1 MIPILFDSN
10 ATQFDTNGLGR
21 LIDCISC
28 EVTEERNGVYEC
40 EFVYPIDGRN
50 YDKITL
56 ERIIAVTHDDTQTLQ
71 PFVIYKKS
79 VPINGQ
85 VTFNAHH
92 ISYRLANVVLEP
104 YTAGSCA
111 EALSLMPAHSINDN
125 PFSFYTDKQTTANFK
140 LAVPRRCKE
149 ILGGVE
155 GSILDTFG
163 SGEYEFDGF
172 NVNLWQN
179 RGSVT
184 GVEIRYGKNLSDITD
199 ETDASGKCNAVIPFW
214 QSSAGDVVVTLPELA
229 VYADDAPLIYE
240 YWTDDEDNT
249 ITDEHDTPID
259 FRYVALD
266 PEPLDLSQDF
276 ETEPTITQL
285 RDAAKKYLAENRT
298 WAPVRNIELDFVQL
312 WQTDEYASF
321 AALERV
327 KLCDTVRVVC
337 PDGEDVRIK
346 VVKTVYDVL
355 LDRYSKMELGEPR
368 ATLAETIAEAAST
381 AIATKVPTKS
391 QMAEFI
397 TEATR
402 KITGGLGGHVV
413 IGLNANGEPNEIL
426 IMDTDNIETATNIIR
441 LNEAGLGFSTN
452 GGQTYANAWTID
464 GILNADYIRAGT
476 LSGDVIKGGIIR
488 SLDDSNGNSF
498 WNLNTGRIQT
508 AGLDSH
514 GNTSILTLAGG
525 VWLNGLYTPD
535 GTQQVLMRT
544 IGERLVTDSGTKY
557 GGVIN
562 STNYLKLS
570 SGSAY
575 ILIKTYNS
583 SYRDDDSYPFRIILR
598 AASLVYGELGVAAGL
613 TVYAKGITVTG
624 NSSINGRLSV
634 VGALTAS
641 SITSS
646 GAASVGSITSN
657 NKLTVSAGGV
667 AITGNS
673 TLAGKLSITMANQST
688 EGLNVY
694 GTSNLRGA
702 LTVSNGGASIT
713 GATAVSGKLTVST
726 GGAAITGATTITG
739 NLSTTGDMTLGG
751 SLNSTLTIQDHSL
764 LVKDGDTTRFSASY
778 STGNIRSTY
787 LDSDSSSVALKS
799 PTTVTGSLLVTD
811 SSSAWPFIVRRSASN
826 ELFKIKSD
834 GSAIIKTD
842 LDVGGN
848 TSLTGWLDVLD
859 SDTGVKARIL
869 SLEKNINGNHYEA
882 EIRVNGDSGTRSHLG
897 YGAYYHYFGAQ
908 GFSFAARSG
917 YRVTISDCATGSLYC
932 EGGLSAAS
940 VTNRSDERLKDFED
954 WDDRYD
960 EAFDAIEPRIFAWKK
975 DRDKDNKPHHI
986 GVSAQATRRALE
998 DAGII
1003 DSGIVEG
1010 EETETEYLNVDY
1022 NSIMM
1027 LAVKKIKDQQK
1038 QIDILM
1044 ARLDALEGRLNADT

>member
-163 SGEYEFDGF
+163 TGEYEFDGF

-184 GVEIRYGKNLSDITD
+184 GVEIRYGKNLTDITD

-249 ITDEHDTPID
+249 ITDEHDAPID

-298 WAPVRNIELDFVQL
+298 WSPARNIELDFVQL
-312 WQTDEYASF
+312 WQTDEYARF

-327 KLCDTVRVVC
+327 KLCDTVRVIC

-355 LDRYSKMELGEPR
+355 LDRYSEMELGEPR
-368 ATLAETIAEAAST
+368 TTLAETIAEAAST
-381 AIATKVPTKS
+381 AIVTKVPTKS
-391 QMAEFI
+391 QMAEFVS
-397 TEATR
+397 EATR

-426 IMDTDNIETATNIIR
+426 IMDTNSIETAVNVIR
-441 LNEAGLGFSTN
+441 INEAGLGFSNN
-452 GGQTYANAWTID
+452 GYNGEFSNAWTID
-464 GILNADYIRAGT
+464 GILNADFIRAGT
-476 LSGDVIKGGIIR
+476 LVGDVIKGGVIR
-488 SLDDSNGNSF
+488 SLDDSNGSSYWDLNS
-498 WNLNTGRIQT
+498 GQIQT
-508 AGLDSH
+508 TGYDSNGYASQLSLVGGTFYNRYYSPSNEMLSMISIRGKTVRRNGEIYYGQSIESDHFVGLFAGAQHYIVVKAQQYSYPDTNWCIVMSGSTIIH
-514 GNTSILTLAGG
+514 SGLTVTGG
-525 VWLNGLYTPD
+525 VWVDDGGLDVRQGGAEISGAVAIT
-535 GTQQVLMRT
+535 GT
-544 IGERLVTDSGTKY
+544 
-557 GGVIN
+557 
-562 STNYLKLS
+562 LS
-570 SGSAY
+570 SSG
-575 ILIKTYNS
+575 
-583 SYRDDDSYPFRIILR
+583 R
-598 AASLVYGELGVAAGL
+598 ATVGSLVSN
-613 TVYAKGITVTG
+613 GI
-624 NSSINGRLSV
+624 
-634 VGALTAS
+634 
-641 SITSS
+641 
-646 GAASVGSITSN
+646 
-657 NKLTVSAGGV
+657 VSAGGK
-667 AITGNS
+667 ISNTSG
-673 TLAGKLSITMANQST
+673 
-688 EGLNVY
+688 GLE
-694 GTSNLRGA
+694 
-702 LTVSNGGASIT
+702 IT
-713 GATAVSGKLTVST
+713 GASTLGGKLTVSS
-726 GGAAITGATTITG
+726 GGEDITGASTLRGKLTVTTGGMDITG
-739 NLSTTGDMTLGG
+739 SSALGG
-751 SLNSTLTIQDHSL
+751 ALTVTS
-764 LVKDGDTTRFSASY
+764 SASAPF
-778 STGNIRSTY
+778 TVNK
-787 LDSDSSSVALKS
+787 DSVNTLF
-799 PTTVTGSLLVTD
+799 TV
-811 SSSAWPFIVRRSASN
+811 
-826 ELFKIKSD
+826 D
-834 GSAIIKTD
+834 GSGNGSVVGNFT
-842 LDVGGN
+842 VGGN
-848 TSLTGWLDVLD
+848 LNTGTYTSGGGAYSVTTGALILEGNNSNSLTIRLRETSGGAKCARYNARAHVFANDGQFLTIGGSIVQVSDYNGSSIDCSGDV
-859 SDTGVKARIL
+859 T
-869 SLEKNINGNHYEA
+869 
-882 EIRVNGDSGTRSHLG
+882 
-897 YGAYYHYFGAQ
+897 
-908 GFSFAARSG
+908 
-917 YRVTISDCATGSLYC
+917 ATNFVHS
-932 EGGLSAAS
+932 
-940 VTNRSDERLKDFED
+940 SDERLKNFSD
-954 WDDRYD
+954 WDDHYD
-960 EAFDAIEPRIFAWKK
+960 ELFDAIEPRIFEWKSRTGRK
-975 DRDKDNKPHHI
+975 HI

-1003 DSGIVEG
+1003 DSGIVGG